1 MKKFALLF
9 LLFTMCGGNNQ
20 IEVTDDDINSS
31 NLTSTITSIKT
42 TETTVMVDEYLVDNY
57 EILPESLV
65 RIVTKKIKTEYVNG
79 KKVDIESGGSGSG
92 FFVTSDG
99 YIVTNNHVTAG
110 AITIEVNTQFRS
122 IPFSGKLIGQSE
134 CEDVSVIKIPKLA
147 IFEKLSTPFG
157 KFCLVL

>member
-65 RIVTKKIKTEYVNG
+65 RIVTKKIKTE
-79 KKVDIESGGSGSG
+79 
-92 FFVTSDG
+92 
-99 YIVTNNHVTAG
+99 
-110 AITIEVNTQFRS
+110 
-122 IPFSGKLIGQSE
+122 
-134 CEDVSVIKIPKLA
+134 
-147 IFEKLSTPFG
+147 
-157 KFCLVL
+157 